1 MNKTKEPDPGYWIDV
16 DLFGDICEIAYDTD
30 KKRMIAIGQVG
41 SADMERMLKAIATA
55 FKSDKTKRGQR
66 ISANAEALA
75 KDYYMQQ
82 KHKLRTRAM
91 VANGPAIKLET
102 KQIVID
108 CEKS

>member
-1 MNKTKEPDPGYWIDV
+1 MKKNDEPNPGYWIDV
-16 DLFGDICEIAYDTD
+16 DLFGDICEIAYDKD
-30 KKRMIAIGQVG
+30 SNKMVAIGHVG
-41 SADMERMLKAIATA
+41 TSDMERMLTAIATA

-108 CEKS
+108 CEK